1 MHTQL
6 KNAMR
11 AAGITVSEGDTLA
24 QSDLQP
30 ARDFLYFRGVT
41 LRGDEFDLYEEG
53 PEDSDVNAA
62 QDPTT
67 PPPAAPGGPQGAEPD
82 PGPGGDQEV
91 TNAEVTPEEPEASEE
106 EPGTTEDSARGD
118 QE

>member
-11 AAGITVSEGDTLA
+11 AAGIAVSEGDTLA
-24 QSDLQP
+24 QSDLQL

-67 PPPAAPGGPQGAEPD
+67 PPPVAHQELQGAEPD
-82 PGPGGDQEV
+82 PGPGGDQ
-91 TNAEVTPEEPEASEE
+91 EVTPEEPEASEE
-106 EPGTTEDSARGD
+106 EPGTTEDSAHGD